1 MAWVAAVA
9 WEFPCATAVAKKKR
23 EREKEME
30 VTEDVKIH
38 EAWGE
43 NDFYSLYGISKMSKC
58 LVNYFAIVTC
68 LSGV

>member
-1 MAWVAAVA
+1 M
-9 WEFPCATAVAKKKR
+9 AKKKR